1 MKTWL
6 NKWEPENE
14 ASWKN
19 AESKIAIKWPKL
31 GFTFSKGQIKT
42 WLDKW
47 EPENEVSWKNTESKI
62 AWKTLTITTLTLIL
76 SFASWFMMS
85 VIAVKLPGLGFAFSK
100 DQLFW
105 LAAIPGLAAGIF
117 RIIHTFILPIFGTRH
132 VVTFA
137 TLIKLIPVIGIAF
150 AVMDTNTPFWVFAV
164 LAFTT
169 GFGGGDFSS
178 YMPSTSLFFPKR
190 LKGTALGIQA
200 GIGNF
205 GISLAQFV
213 TPLILSVSIYGTASV
228 FTSIDPKET
237 LTVFENSSLEKQKE
251 VFAALTPELQAK
263 ILSNVKPQLID
274 SVKLATN
281 ATQNVVLF
289 TALPTKVKAKAI
301 ANANPKLAESIL
313 NQMDDE
319 NKAVKNKEIYIQ
331 SAAFWL
337 VPFLLLLAL
346 VSWFYLR
353 SIPMK
358 ASVKEQLDIF
368 SNKHTW
374 YCTITYLMTFGT
386 FAGLSA
392 AFPLMI
398 KFLYGD
404 FPNAPDPLVYAFY
417 GPLIGSASR
426 ILFGFVADKVG
437 GAILTTITGLGILA
451 GAIILI
457 TQGLVS
463 PTSMDQFP
471 LFVGVILAM
480 FFFTGVGNAGT
491 FRQFPIIFTD
501 NQRQAAGVIGWT
513 AAIAAFGPFIF
524 SKLIGNNIS
533 ANGTVNQFFIGL
545 ILFILIATSIN
556 WWFYNRKNC
565 EKPS

>member
-1 MKTWL
+1 M
-6 NKWEPENE
+6 
-14 ASWKN
+14 
-19 AESKIAIKWPKL
+19 
-31 GFTFSKGQIKT
+31 KT

-47 EPENEVSWKNTESKI
+47 EPENEEFWKKTGSKI

-85 VIAVKLPGLGFAFSK
+85 VIAVKLPGLGFSFSK

-105 LAAIPGLAAGIF
+105 LVAIPGLAAGF
-117 RIIHTFILPIFGTRH
+117 LRIIHTFILPIFGTRH
-132 VVTFA
+132 VVAWA
-137 TLIKLIPVIGIAF
+137 TLLKLIPVIGIGF

-164 LAFTT
+164 LAFTC

-205 GISLAQFV
+205 GVSLAQFV
-213 TPLILSVSIYGTASV
+213 TPLILSVSIYGASSV
-228 FTSIDPKET
+228 FTSIDAKET
-237 LTVFENSSLEKQKE
+237 LSVLQNATVEKQKE
-251 VFAALTPELQAK
+251 VFAALDAEVQTK
-263 ILSNVKPQLID
+263 ILSNVKKPILD
-274 SVKLATN
+274 SVTTVVNSADN
-281 ATQNVVLF
+281 AVIF
-289 TALPTKVKAKAI
+289 ASLPLKSKSKAI
-301 ANANPKLAESIL
+301 ANANPKLAEKIL
-313 NQMDDE
+313 NE
-319 NKAVKNKEIYIQ
+319 ISPANTAVKNKEIYIQ
-331 SAAFWL
+331 SAAFWY
-337 VPFLLLLAL
+337 VPFLLILA
-346 VSWFYLR
+346 VISWFYLK
-353 SIPMK
+353 SIPMQ
-358 ASVKEQLDIF
+358 ASIKEQMDIF
-368 SNKHTW
+368 KNKHTW
-374 YCTITYLMTFGT
+374 YCTITYMMTFGT

-404 FPNAPDPLVYAFY
+404 FPDAPDPLVYAFY

-426 ILFGFVADKVG
+426 IVFGFVADKIG
-437 GAILTTITGLGILA
+437 GAILTTITGIGILA
-451 GAIILI
+451 GAIILV

-480 FFFTGVGNAGT
+480 FFFTGIGNAGT
-491 FRQFPIIFTD
+491 FRQYPIIFSE

-524 SKLIGNNIS
+524 SKFIGNNIT

-545 ILFILIATSIN
+545 IVFTILATVIN
-556 WWFYNRKNC
+556 WWFYNRKGC
-565 EKPS
+565 ERPS